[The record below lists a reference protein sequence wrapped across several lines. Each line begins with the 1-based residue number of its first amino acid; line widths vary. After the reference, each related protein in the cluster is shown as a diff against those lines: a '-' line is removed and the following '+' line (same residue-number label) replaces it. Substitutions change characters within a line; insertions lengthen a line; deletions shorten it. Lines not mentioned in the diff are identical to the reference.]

1 MLQCTGFTLGSLQ
14 FSERVLWES
23 FNTSYFEAS
32 PRPKVPGG
40 SYTSGL
46 IRCLAARKPFCPAD
60 RSPPMSTYHTAARA
74 WARWTIDAESM
85 RGSEAPTP
93 SRRCRRS
100 WTIGD
105 RFSRSAENRI
115 GRPPRRYGCR
125 AELKKKSG
133 LQGLAGE
140 VLTIYRRGCF
150 VTRLSRLAVAVHR
163 PVRLFSYA
171 FVHRPKC
178 LFSYAFVS
186 IKKSHRL
193 NFFVSLEAL
202 RR

>member
-1 MLQCTGFTLGSLQ
+1 
-14 FSERVLWES
+14 
-23 FNTSYFEAS
+23 
-32 PRPKVPGG
+32 
-40 SYTSGL
+40 
-46 IRCLAARKPFCPAD
+46 
-60 RSPPMSTYHTAARA
+60 MSTYHTAARA

-140 VLTIYRRGCF
+140 VLTIYREGDARVGDWRGVKF
-150 VTRLSRLAVAVHR
+150 ARRS
-163 PVRLFSYA
+163 FGA
-171 FVHRPKC
+171 FLVCGDR
-178 LFSYAFVS
+178 
-186 IKKSHRL
+186 SHRGK
-193 NFFVSLEAL
+193 ACAGP
-202 RR
+202 